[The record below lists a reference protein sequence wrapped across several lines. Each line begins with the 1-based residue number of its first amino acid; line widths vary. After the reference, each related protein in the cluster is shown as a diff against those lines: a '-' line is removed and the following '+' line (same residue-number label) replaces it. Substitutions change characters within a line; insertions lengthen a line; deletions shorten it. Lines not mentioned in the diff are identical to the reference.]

1 MVREFV
7 EDFSFIMIDTK
18 EEDDIFDE
26 FEEIMNL
33 WNFLLIKK
41 IS

>member
-18 EEDDIFDE
+18 EEDDLFDE
-26 FEEIMNL
+26 FDEIMN
-33 WNFLLIKK
+33 
-41 IS
+41 